1 MLELINIIAFV
12 IGVLGALIL
21 TVGIIHS
28 VMMIFKFWATKH
40 KHEAESHELD
50 LIRIDLGRYMILA
63 LEFFIAKDII
73 ETLVVPTW
81 NEIGMLAV
89 IVIIRTVL
97 SYYLTKEI
105 HMVESRKIEH
115 RKIDAG
121 IR

>member
-28 VMMIFKFWATKH
+28 VMMLFNYWVTKH
-40 KHEAESHELD
+40 KHDNERQELD
-50 LIRIDLGRYMILA
+50 YIRIDLGRYMVLA

-81 NEIGMLAV
+81 SEIGMLAV

-97 SYYLTKEI
+97 SYFLTKEI
-105 HMVESRKIEH
+105 HQSESRKIEH